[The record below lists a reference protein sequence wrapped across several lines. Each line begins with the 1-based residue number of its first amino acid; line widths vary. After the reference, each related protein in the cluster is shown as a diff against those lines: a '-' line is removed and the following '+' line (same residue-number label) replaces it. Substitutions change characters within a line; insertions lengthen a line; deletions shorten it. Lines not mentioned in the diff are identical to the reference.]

1 MFGRSKIPMVISAV
15 YLDYMLYFKIAGH
28 IGCEIA
34 QISGRREVNSHQIW
48 GENNMK
54 ILNKTMLPP
63 SK

>member
-1 MFGRSKIPMVISAV
+1 
-15 YLDYMLYFKIAGH
+15 MLYFKIAGH
-28 IGCEIA
+28 IVCEIA
-34 QISGRREVNSHQIW
+34 QISGRQEVNSHQIW

>member
-1 MFGRSKIPMVISAV
+1 VVLYPKINLQYI
-15 YLDYMLYFKIAGH
+15 LYFKIAGH
-28 IGCEIA
+28 IVCEIA
-34 QISGRREVNSHQIW
+34 QISGRQEVNSHQIW